1 MGFHF
6 FYIAAGVL
14 LLESLTAEDVKKLEI
29 IKISVL
35 KSAENRETRKERVK
49 KYLSWVSICMLH
61 VSISIC
67 ALHGIME

>member
-1 MGFHF
+1 MFI
-6 FYIAAGVL
+6 YNV
-14 LLESLTAEDVKKLEI
+14 LESLTDEDIKKLGI
-29 IKISVL
+29 IKGSVL
-35 KSAENRETRKERVK
+35 KSAGSRKERKERVK

>member
-1 MGFHF
+1 MSI
-6 FYIAAGVL
+6 YNV
-14 LLESLTAEDVKKLEI
+14 LESLTDEDIKKLGI
-29 IKISVL
+29 IKGSVL
-35 KSAENRETRKERVK
+35 KSAGSRKERKERVK

>member
-29 IKISVL
+29 IKISEL

-49 KYLSWVSICMLH
+49 KYLSWVSICYQYLH
-61 VSISIC
+61 LAREVRWS
-67 ALHGIME
+67 HG

>member
-1 MGFHF
+1 MFI
-6 FYIAAGVL
+6 YNVL
-14 LLESLTAEDVKKLEI
+14 EFLTDEDIKKLGI
-29 IKISVL
+29 IKGSVL
-35 KSAENRETRKERVK
+35 KSARSRKERKERVK

>member
-1 MGFHF
+1 MFI
-6 FYIAAGVL
+6 YNV
-14 LLESLTAEDVKKLEI
+14 LESLTDEDIKKLGI
-29 IKISVL
+29 IKGSVL
-35 KSAENRETRKERVK
+35 KSARSRKERKERVK